1 MPTEVPAPPPQ
12 STVTTR
18 GRRAVQ
24 LSCAALFLGT
34 TFCSLWLS
42 ASSTLNKAEL
52 VHVPAG
58 AVWSAVGV
66 LELVSLAGTMR
77 WLIAR
82 NRRGRVHAIA
92 VVAAVAVVT
101 GFAGWAAYGWFGLV
115 APIAV
120 VATIH
125 MVHETLDD
133 LTPGERQWGGPAE
146 VDTPPV
152 QPSTAP
158 ELEAPTKPAVEPA
171 PEQHEVEQAAPA
183 LRLMRPVDNP
193 ALPAPTEPESVD
205 DPAPTDPLR
214 IPGASR
220 TWRQARPIARELDI
234 KRRADWGVDEI
245 NAAIDEAL
253 REVSA

>member
-1 MPTEVPAPPPQ
+1 MPAHAPP
-12 STVTTR
+12 STGPSGAEPASPRAAETS
-18 GRRAVQ
+18 RRAHVVQ
-24 LSCAALFLGT
+24 LLCAALFVGT

-42 ASSTLNKAEL
+42 ASSTLHKAEL
-52 VHVPAG
+52 VHVPSG

-82 NRRGRVHAIA
+82 NRRGRVHAIG

-133 LTPGERQWGGPAE
+133 LAPAEQRWGGPDE
-146 VDTPPV
+146 VAPIAVEASTPPALE
-152 QPSTAP
+152 PSTAP
-158 ELEAPTKPAVEPA
+158 EIEAGKTAE
-171 PEQHEVEQAAPA
+171 
-183 LRLMRPVDNP
+183 
-193 ALPAPTEPESVD
+193 D
-205 DPAPTDPLR
+205 DPETAPVPVRLHAVDSDTHTACSPDPLR
-214 IPGASR
+214 VPGAHR
-220 TWRQARPIARELDI
+220 TWRQARPLAQELGVT
-234 KRRADWGVDEI
+234 RRSEWSVGDL